1 MAVYCAIQ
9 QKAVIIETNLLHNT
23 LTIKIHNIT
32 YSSEIKQE
40 IDKLRFYYFLLKIG
54 NMDHRGS
61 ESRSAETKG
70 NVISLTF
77 NLYQSYL
84 NNW

>member
-40 IDKLRFYYFLLKIG
+40 IDKLRFYYFLLKMG
-54 NMDHRGS
+54 NMDNRGS
-61 ESRSAETKG
+61 ESRRAETKG